1 MLILY
6 ATQWFEPEPILKG
19 IGFAKLM
26 AKHGHDVR
34 VVTGFP
40 NYPGGKLYPG
50 YRLAL
55 LRREFIDGIAVDRV
69 PLFPSHSRSVIGRTL
84 NYLSF
89 AAALT
94 IYGLFAR
101 RPDVI
106 YVYHPPL
113 TAGLAVVAVAAVRR
127 IPVVYDIQDMWPD
140 TLAATGMLT
149 SRAALRIV
157 AALCRVVY
165 AGADR
170 IIVQSAGFKRVLT
183 QRGVPPSK
191 IDVIHNWAN
200 DDTARPCP
208 GRNRYSA
215 AFGGRFN
222 IVYAGNMGPSQ
233 DLDVVLHA
241 AKLVEAVEPR
251 IQFVLVGGGI
261 VADHLSALAAASGT
275 RSVRVL
281 PPLPRG
287 EIADLLADADAL
299 FVHLKDEPLFR
310 ITIPSKTQ
318 SYLAAGK
325 PILMGVAG
333 DAADLISRAGAGVV
347 VPPGNARAL
356 ADAALRLAA
365 LPREALAAMGAAG
378 RAFYGRELRAE
389 IGVGRTLAVI
399 RTAIDDRHSRR
410 VAGRVFDIVV
420 ASAALMIAAPLL
432 PVIAAIVWR
441 DLGSPVLL
449 GQERPGLHGNPFRLY
464 KFRTMR
470 EARDASGALLPD
482 ADRISRTGRILRR
495 LSLDELPQLW
505 NVLRGDMSMVGPR
518 PLLTAYL
525 DRYTP
530 EQARRHDVKPG
541 ITGWAQVNGRN
552 AISWEEKLA
561 LDVWYV
567 SNRSLALDLKILAL
581 TVAKVFRRQGIAAP
595 GHESMPEFL
604 GTAGLRNA
612 GDEPP

>member
-1 MLILY
+1 M
-6 ATQWFEPEPILKG
+6 
-19 IGFAKLM
+19 
-26 AKHGHDVR
+26 
-34 VVTGFP
+34 
-40 NYPGGKLYPG
+40 
-50 YRLAL
+50 
-55 LRREFIDGIAVDRV
+55 
-69 PLFPSHSRSVIGRTL
+69 IGRTA

-94 IYGLFAR
+94 IYSLFAR

-113 TAGLAVVAVAAVRR
+113 TAGLAVVVIAAVRR

-149 SRAALRIV
+149 SRMALGIV

-170 IIVQSAGFKRVLT
+170 IIVQSPGFKRVLT
-183 QRGVPPSK
+183 QRGVPPGK

-200 DDTARPCP
+200 DDAARPCP

-215 AFGGRFN
+215 AFAGRFN

-233 DLDVVLHA
+233 GLDVVVDA
-241 AKLVEAVEPR
+241 AKLIEAIEPR

-261 VADHLSALAAASGT
+261 AADHLSALAAESAT

-281 PPLPRG
+281 PPVPPCY
-287 EIADLLADADAL
+287 ISDLLADADAL
-299 FVHLKDEPLFR
+299 LVHLKDEPLFR

-325 PILMGVAG
+325 PILMGVGG
-333 DAADLISRAGAGVV
+333 DAADLVIKAGAGMV
-347 VPPGNARAL
+347 VPPANARAL

-378 RAFYGRELRAE
+378 RDFYDRRLCAE

-399 RTAIDDRHSRR
+399 RAAIEGRR
-410 VAGRVFDIVV
+410 GRRLAGRVFDIV
-420 ASAALMIAAPLL
+420 AAGAVLAIVAPLL
-432 PVIAAIVWR
+432 PLIAAIVWR
-441 DLGSPVLL
+441 DLGSPIML
-449 GQERPGLHGNPFRLY
+449 GQERPGLHGKPFRLY

-470 EARDASGALLPD
+470 EARDASGVLLPD
-482 ADRISRTGRILRR
+482 AERISRTGRILRR

-518 PLLTAYL
+518 PLLMAYL
-525 DRYTP
+525 DRYTAK
-530 EQARRHDVKPG
+530 QARRHDVKPG
-541 ITGWAQVNGRN
+541 ITGWAQINGRN

-567 SNRSLALDLKILAL
+567 SNRSFALDLKILAL
-581 TVAKVFRRQGIAAP
+581 TVAKVFRRQGIAAA
-595 GHESMPEFL
+595 GHELMPEFL
-604 GTAGLRNA
+604 GTSGLRNS
-612 GDEPP
+612 GGEPP